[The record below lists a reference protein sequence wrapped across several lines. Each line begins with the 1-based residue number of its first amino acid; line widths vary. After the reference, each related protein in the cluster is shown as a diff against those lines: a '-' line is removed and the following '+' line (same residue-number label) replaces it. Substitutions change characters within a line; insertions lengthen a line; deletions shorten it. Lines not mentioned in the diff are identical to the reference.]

1 MSIRADAHAL
11 RAIDHGRQGAVEEWV
26 AHPGRGPDNTP
37 PSKEKL
43 SVRGSTYAP
52 SCETATSPPLSNHLS
67 SIQNKK
73 NARAIRLSLR
83 PLSWFV
89 RQGTRNE
96 GAGER
101 GCRTSVTGMGYIA
114 FEKGTARRRNLDSD
128 DCQLLQR
135 EAFDRG
141 LPAVAYMKASP
152 TRWSTAQVA
161 RNRVVRDE
169 RYDEGIGRDC
179 EGVDG
184 TARVAIGQAG
194 MRNGR
199 TSPLEDGVLPP
210 AAKPVATTQRGTAQW
225 LIDVPVYA
233 PVLPRSSSAR
243 GKNAPVPCG
252 SRVNDSG
259 AQDGRRPSP
268 LLGERPPS
276 EQGVAVLVLV
286 TPCKSLC
293 FSPSSPAPT
302 SETKRRDTQA
312 APTPP
317 RRCALDRDRHDF
329 WGRRG
334 SCCRSGLQLTVEP
347 AEEDKGGGEGEE
359 GSCEDSGSTRR
370 GVRGAARAEYVA
382 AKSTS
387 VLGRPEAAYRR
398 RRSREPS
405 FTSLRDD
412 GRGTTSRPVLPEASA
427 LAKKSLADE
436 RGFLL
441 PLRDKEGGGLAPQA
455 ITRTFIVG
463 ADRTTAQARSAG
475 NNAQTL
481 RLTAAPGARCER
493 RRGSAWSAG
502 KYADHCQPS
511 LRAGSDRVR
520 EGKHDASDRRQR
532 GMEYDGEQRNKAR
545 KNGSADEAEVVGA
558 ELPGQADGG
567 RSAVARSQEKRT
579 RKIKRQAWKEWKY
592 GHTSRRLRTSLRS
605 SKLLQTDGFGSI
617 PARATVAAN
626 SASAHKT
633 AFYLALLVVRRA
645 IFGPSAGPE
654 TCFSFVGLN
663 FSENTTAQQLLRAFE
678 SITASPLVASSP

>member
-455 ITRTFIVG
+455 ITRTFISTNE
-463 ADRTTAQARSAG
+463 RRFQC
-475 NNAQTL
+475 TL
-481 RLTAAPGARCER
+481 REKER
-493 RRGSAWSAG
+493 ER
-502 KYADHCQPS
+502 
-511 LRAGSDRVR
+511 L
-520 EGKHDASDRRQR
+520 ERRQR

-663 FSENTTAQQLLRAFE
+663 FSENTTAQSACGV
-678 SITASPLVASSP
+678 VAIEENKEAAA